1 MKEWINKKGLAAVYE
16 NSSHVEKLKF
26 QEKFELD
33 KRNKKESEIF
43 PYCEFLAKVLNICE
57 NLSFEETPP
66 YKDIQGRSFK
76 SKRVENGLKLK

>member
-16 NSSHVEKLKF
+16 NSSQIEKLKF
-26 QEKFELD
+26 QEKFEFD

-43 PYCEFLAKVLNICE
+43 PYCKFLAKILNICE

-66 YKDIQGRSFK
+66 YDDIQGRSFK
-76 SKRVENGLKLK
+76 SKRV